1 VSRKPATTGR
11 ARRPQRD
18 AEATRSRLLAA
29 ATAEFA
35 RHGFSGARVER
46 IVARGR
52 VNMRMVYHHFGSKK
66 GLYIAVLESVYAEI
80 RGREQDLALDH
91 LDPLRAI
98 DRLVEFTLDH
108 FASHPDFVSL
118 TLGENL
124 HKGRFIAASRR
135 IPGMSS
141 PLVGQIRGVLARG
154 AAQGVVRPG
163 IDPVA
168 FYVSIVALA
177 CHHLNNRFTLS
188 ATFGVDIG
196 GQAWQRAYRRHAIDL
211 IGAFV
216 RTGAARAAKAAA

>member
-1 VSRKPATTGR
+1 MTRPTTRAGKP
-11 ARRPQRD
+11 RRPQRD
-18 AEATRSRLLAA
+18 SEATRARLLAA
-29 ATAEFA
+29 ATAEFS

-46 IVARGR
+46 IVVRAR

-66 GLYIAVLESVYAEI
+66 GLYVAVLESVYAEI
-80 RGREQDLALDH
+80 RGREQELALDH

-124 HKGRFIAASRR
+124 HKGKFIAGSRR

-177 CHHLNNRFTLS
+177 CHHLNNRYTLS
-188 ATFGVDIG
+188 ATFGVDVG
-196 GQAWQRAYRRHAIDL
+196 GEAWQRAYRRHAIDL

-216 RTGAARAAKAAA
+216 RTGVARPADAAA